1 MFKKAQVGETTSWIF
16 ATIVIITIILISL
29 FIVQF
34 YQGKNKEIEE
44 LKTVDVVAAKS
55 LFSYILTKNKT
66 KSNEEVVYNLLKENK
81 SFDNFT
87 GTLAKKIF
95 TEYERN
101 YEDVW
106 IGFKEDTTFF
116 PFKSNDFFGGKPSG
130 VRGGDIHFGSRIVKR
145 YEEYIF
151 LDSNWSLVMYLSKE
165 KSIK

>member
-66 KSNEEVVYNLLKENK
+66 EE
-81 SFDNFT
+81 
-87 GTLAKKIF
+87 
-95 TEYERN
+95 
-101 YEDVW
+101 
-106 IGFKEDTTFF
+106 
-116 PFKSNDFFGGKPSG
+116 
-130 VRGGDIHFGSRIVKR
+130 
-145 YEEYIF
+145 
-151 LDSNWSLVMYLSKE
+151 
-165 KSIK
+165 